1 MYLRASDKLQTKIL
15 DIRIYMYASQTTR
28 RNRYIVC
35 SDQLCTVGLD
45 YTANMCDNR
54 DTGAPLMMEENNR
67 YELLS

>member
-1 MYLRASDKLQTKIL
+1 MHNVDRKFLVCLGSFFLNHVLCNYLFD
-15 DIRIYMYASQTTR
+15 
-28 RNRYIVC
+28 VC